1 MKRRWEK
8 ASRDPVVTMSTVALV
23 RIAAAVVVALLLAGA
38 VLVIDQLP
46 IDQASVRAT
55 QAKSDFSAV
64 ARYVFIPSSGVPLIT
79 VADRNSDTVVGTLE
93 AGLVPEQVVVSE
105 ATNKLAAAD
114 GFARGVSVVDL
125 TNGSHTM
132 IELDF
137 APQRLIGSPDGYMV
151 AAADLSGGSVAF
163 IELMRAR
170 VTARITALSPLR
182 DVMFGA
188 DGAFLYVVAE
198 GLHGI
203 GVVDVARG
211 TLIEEISVL
220 SLRSAG
226 AAGLTRSPS
235 GRMGYVKTQG
245 NGTISLIDLS
255 NFRLSRE
262 IEVGRD
268 AVKAFPTGFGG
279 YLVVPDN
286 SEQAVTI
293 IANASLTVAA
303 MLKGTAGMTTVH
315 SGWFDTLA
323 LLPSATERKLL
334 VYDLDRLS
342 RAPDI
347 SLPGSPAAGA
357 VTQDGAKL
365 YLALQDAGKVAVID
379 LQTRRLARTIAAP
392 SPMAAIMAKSFD
404 VCH

>member
-1 MKRRWEK
+1 
-8 ASRDPVVTMSTVALV
+8 
-23 RIAAAVVVALLLAGA
+23 
-38 VLVIDQLP
+38 
-46 IDQASVRAT
+46 
-55 QAKSDFSAV
+55 
-64 ARYVFIPSSGVPLIT
+64 
-79 VADRNSDTVVGTLE
+79 
-93 AGLVPEQVVVSE
+93 
-105 ATNKLAAAD
+105 
-114 GFARGVSVVDL
+114 
-125 TNGSHTM
+125 
-132 IELDF
+132 
-137 APQRLIGSPDGYMV
+137 
-151 AAADLSGGSVAF
+151 VAF